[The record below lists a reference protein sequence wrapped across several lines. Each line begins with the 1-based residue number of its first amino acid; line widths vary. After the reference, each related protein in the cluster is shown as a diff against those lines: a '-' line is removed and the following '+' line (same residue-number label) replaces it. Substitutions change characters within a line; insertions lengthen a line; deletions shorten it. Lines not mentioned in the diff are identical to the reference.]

1 MVTFDAIVVG
11 LGTHGSAAA
20 AALSRRGLRVL
31 GLERF
36 GRGEAF
42 GSSSG
47 WTRMI
52 RRAYFEDPIYV
63 PLVRASWDRWRELE
77 GETGLSLLT
86 QTGGLYGG
94 PTGSRPVAGAIRSA
108 EQHGL
113 AHEVIDADEIH
124 RRWPVFEPAPDTVGL
139 VEVQAGSIRIDRAIE
154 AHLLVAERHGSM
166 LEFGRRVVDWRPAGD
181 GGFEVEDANGAV
193 VGAAHLVLTAGPWLG
208 AILPDLHLPLQVE
221 RECPCWFSPTVDPAS
236 VGADRLPVWVMMDGG
251 AAFYGKP
258 HDPEFGLNVSI
269 HHWGTYVDP
278 DEVDRVVGPEDVAR
292 IRSFL
297 RVRMPSANGP
307 LANATVCLYTNTPD
321 ERFIIDRHPAADGV
335 AFASACSGHG
345 FKFAPVIGDIL
356 ADLVTAGTTSWQI
369 DAFRAG
375 RFASN

>member
-36 GRGEAF
+36 GRGDAF

-52 RRAYFEDPIYV
+52 RLAYFEDPIYV

-77 GETGLSLLT
+77 GETGVSLLT

-108 EQHGL
+108 EEHGL

-124 RRWPVFEPAPDTVGL
+124 RRWPIFEPAPDTVGL

-154 AHLLVAERHGSM
+154 AHLLVAERHGAM
-166 LEFGRRVVDWRPAGD
+166 LEFGRRVVDWRPAGG

-221 RECPCWFSPTVDPAS
+221 REMPVLVQPDRRPGECRRGSPPGMGDDGWGNSVLRKAARSGVWPERVDPPLGYLRRSRRGRSGGRAR
-236 VGADRLPVWVMMDGG
+236 GCRTYPVVPAGPDAEREWPPGERNG
-251 AAFYGKP
+251 
-258 HDPEFGLNVSI
+258 VSL
-269 HHWGTYVDP
+269 H
-278 DEVDRVVGPEDVAR
+278 E
-292 IRSFL
+292 
-297 RVRMPSANGP
+297 
-307 LANATVCLYTNTPD
+307 
-321 ERFIIDRHPAADGV
+321 HP
-335 AFASACSGHG
+335 
-345 FKFAPVIGDIL
+345 
-356 ADLVTAGTTSWQI
+356 
-369 DAFRAG
+369 
-375 RFASN
+375 

>member
-1 MVTFDAIVVG
+1 M
-11 LGTHGSAAA
+11 
-20 AALSRRGLRVL
+20 
-31 GLERF
+31 
-36 GRGEAF
+36 
-42 GSSSG
+42 
-47 WTRMI
+47 
-52 RRAYFEDPIYV
+52 
-63 PLVRASWDRWRELE
+63 
-77 GETGLSLLT
+77 
-86 QTGGLYGG
+86 
-94 PTGSRPVAGAIRSA
+94 
-108 EQHGL
+108 
-113 AHEVIDADEIH
+113 IDADEIH
-124 RRWPVFEPAPDTVGL
+124 RRWPIFEPAPDTVGL

-251 AAFYGKP
+251 AAFDGKP

-278 DEVDRVVGPEDVAR
+278 DEVDRVVEPEDVER

-307 LANATVCLYTNTPD
+307 GERNGVLYTNTPD

-356 ADLVTAGTTSWQI
+356 PTGNRGHNSWQI